1 MAESS
6 TEPAVAFFDVDGTLT
21 YRDPVTGPTDVPTVR
36 VREAIGRFVDA
47 GNVAVVCT
55 GRSVLGIRSLMA
67 SCPFAGAVTLDGT
80 HVVCGEKV
88 VYDRVI
94 APDVFEQTIA
104 EMRRIGMEAL
114 VEGTFGCVTVL
125 SEARPNPEFRRVM
138 AHMETLEGYA
148 ARGGA
153 MEFGKIDFTDESL
166 EVCRASEYLM
176 ATYDYLNVGDGY
188 HELAIPG
195 TSKGVGARAFIE
207 ALPFTPSRFFAF
219 GDSENDL
226 AILDAADVAVVM
238 GNARD
243 NVKAHADY
251 VTDSAA
257 DDGVATALEHFGLI

>member
-1 MAESS
+1 MS
-6 TEPAVAFFDVDGTLT
+6 EPVVAFFDVDGTLT
-21 YRDPVTGPTDVPTVR
+21 YRDPVTGPTDVPTAR
-36 VREAIGRFVDA
+36 VRDAIRRFVDA
-47 GNVAVVCT
+47 GNLAVVCT
-55 GRSVLGIRSLMA
+55 GRSVLGIQNLMA

-80 HVVCGEKV
+80 HVLCGEKV

-94 APDVFEQTIA
+94 APDVFERTVA

-114 VEGTFGCVTVL
+114 IEGTFGCVTVTGD
-125 SEARPNPEFRRVM
+125 RPNPEFRRVM
-138 AHMETLEGYA
+138 ADMESLEDYA
-148 ARGGA
+148 ARGGL

-166 EVCRASEYLM
+166 EVCRASDYLM
-176 ATYDYLNVGDGY
+176 TTYDYLNVGDSY

-195 TSKGVGARAFIE
+195 TSKGVGARAFID

-226 AILDAADVAVVM
+226 AVLEEADVAVVM

-243 NVKAHADY
+243 NVKARADY
-251 VTDSAA
+251 VTDTAA

>member
-1 MAESS
+1 MS
-6 TEPAVAFFDVDGTLT
+6 EPVIAFFDVDGTLT
-21 YRDPVTGPTDVPTVR
+21 YRDPVTGPTDVPTAR
-36 VREAIGRFVDA
+36 VREAICRFVEA

-55 GRSVLGIRSLMA
+55 GRSILGIQNLLA

-94 APDVFEQTIA
+94 APDMFERTIA

-114 VEGTFGCVTVL
+114 IEGTSGCATVL
-125 SEARPNPEFRRVM
+125 SDRPNLEFRRM
-138 AHMETLEGYA
+138 IGRNETLEAYA
-148 ARGGA
+148 ARGGV
-153 MEFGKIDFTDESL
+153 MQFGKIDFTDESL
-166 EVCRASEYLM
+166 EAYRGSEYLM

-195 TSKGVGARAFIE
+195 TSKGAGARAFID
-207 ALPFTPSRFFAF
+207 ALPFEPSCFYAF

-226 AILDAADVAVVM
+226 AILDEADVAVVM

-243 NVKAHADY
+243 NVKAYADY
-251 VTDSAA
+251 VTDPAA
-257 DDGVATALEHFGLI
+257 ADGVATALEHFGLI